1 MDLKSK
7 RIVGISQS
15 ILFAAMLV
23 LYTRIGG
30 MGMICVA
37 GSMEL
42 FLIITYIF
50 MGGIP
55 DAMESMAQTRQKR
68 GQLDGAHIVQKAG
81 IFYGVFATIMAE
93 AALLAVN
100 RLFVDQSGLTYVD
113 KMLELLMFAVP
124 FVAVLQVL
132 RGILQ
137 VDLDRMV
144 IGISKFVFAV
154 CMVIGVLVSYFI
166 LADYGTK
173 VAALM
178 QSVRKWHFYVVLG
191 LVPGVILGA
200 IGSIVFLAIITFMRR
215 EQISLL
221 DRPVG
226 KKTESVWSVGRK
238 LFFAQLGKG
247 MIDWLKHIP
256 LLVVLWLSLEEIAGE
271 NYLFGNFYGAVLPLF
286 GLAWSLFDLGLV
298 SYKKRLYAAYRKR
311 MENQYY
317 KDLKAVLCYV
327 LLSSVLVFAL
337 TLALHKSY
345 LAIWSLQTFVAFMKL
360 MAYSA
365 VIGLVGLPCAVLM
378 DILKYRNLHNERTA
392 AALAGTV
399 AGVSA
404 AVICAK
410 TAGAG
415 ILMYVLSISLQ
426 LVVMILVA
434 AWRLSA
440 VVGIN
445 YLSVISRTA
454 SSVVVTLIIGLLAFV
469 GQKLLFTALGGLTTL
484 LLCVGF
490 GLILQL
496 IAILVLRVFDKEELA
511 GFPLPFLTKRI

>member
-1 MDLKSK
+1 MDLRSK
-7 RIVGISQS
+7 RIVGIAQS
-15 ILFAAMLV
+15 ILFAGMLV

-50 MGGIP
+50 MEGIP
-55 DAMESMAQTRQKR
+55 DAMEAMAQTRQKR
-68 GQLDGAHIVQKAG
+68 GQLDGAYIIEKAG
-81 IFYGVFATIMAE
+81 IFYGVFATIMTE

-113 KMLELLMFAVP
+113 KMLELLMLAVP

-166 LADYGTK
+166 LDDYGTK

-200 IGSIVFLAIITFMRR
+200 IGSIVFLVIIAFMRK

-221 DRPVG
+221 DRPIG
-226 KKTESVWSVGRK
+226 KKTESVWNVSIK

-247 MIDWLKHIP
+247 MVDWLKHIP
-256 LLVVLWLSLEEIAGE
+256 LLIVLWLSLEEIAGE
-271 NYLFGNFYGAVLPLF
+271 NYLFGNFYGAVLPVF
-286 GLAWSLFDLGLV
+286 GLVWSLFDLGLV

-327 LLSSVLVFAL
+327 LLSSVLVFVL

-360 MAYSA
+360 MASSA
-365 VIGLVGLPCAVLM
+365 VIGLLGLPCVVLM
-378 DILKYRNLHNERTA
+378 DILKYRNLHRERTV

-399 AGVSA
+399 VGVLA
-404 AVICAK
+404 AVVCAK
-410 TAGAG
+410 TAGVG

-426 LVVMILVA
+426 LTVMMFVS
-434 AWRLSA
+434 AWNMSA

-445 YLSVISRTA
+445 YLSVLSR
-454 SSVVVTLIIGLLAFV
+454 SVSGMVVTLIIGLLTFV
-469 GQKLLFTALGGLTTL
+469 GQKLLFTALGGFTTL

-490 GLILQL
+490 GLIVQL

>member
-15 ILFAAMLV
+15 LLFAAMLV

-42 FLIITYIF
+42 FLLITYLF

-55 DAMESMAQTRQKR
+55 DAMEAMAQARQKR
-68 GQLDGAHIVQKAG
+68 GQLDGAYIVQKSG

-93 AALLAVN
+93 AALYAVN
-100 RLFVDQSGLTYVD
+100 IFFVDQSGLTYVD
-113 KMLELLMFAVP
+113 KMLELLMLAVP
-124 FVAVLQVL
+124 FVAVMQVL

-144 IGISKFVFAV
+144 IGISKFVFVV
-154 CMVIGVLVSYFI
+154 CMITGVLVSYFI
-166 LADYGTK
+166 LADYGAK

-200 IGSIVFLAIITFMRR
+200 IGSIIFLLVITLMRK
-215 EQISLL
+215 EQISLF
-221 DRPVG
+221 DRPIG
-226 KKTESVWSVGRK
+226 KKTEFVWSVSGK
-238 LFFAQLGKG
+238 LFFAQIANG

-256 LLVVLWLSLEEIAGE
+256 LLAVLGLSLGEIAGE

-286 GLAWSLFDLGLV
+286 GLVWSLLDLVLV
-298 SYKKRLYAAYRKR
+298 SYKKRLYTAYRKR
-311 MENQYY
+311 MEKQYY
-317 KDLKAVLCYV
+317 KDLKTVLSYV
-327 LLSSVLVFAL
+327 LLSSVLVFVL

-345 LAIWSLQTFVAFMKL
+345 LAIWSLQNFVAFMKL
-360 MAYSA
+360 MAASA
-365 VIGLVGLPCAVLM
+365 VIGLLGFPCVVLM
-378 DILKYRNLHNERTA
+378 DALKYRNLHNERSI
-392 AALAGTV
+392 AALAGTL
-399 AGVSA
+399 AGVLA

-426 LVVMILVA
+426 LGVMILVS
-434 AWRLSA
+434 AWNISA

-445 YLSVISRTA
+445 YFSVITRTV
-454 SSVVVTLIIGLLAFV
+454 SGIVVTLIIGLAAFV
-469 GQKLLFTALGGLTTL
+469 AQKLLFTALGGLTTL

-490 GLILQL
+490 AVILQFV
-496 IAILVLRVFDKEELA
+496 IILALKVFDKEELA
-511 GFPLPFLTKRI
+511 GFPLPFLAKRI